1 MVCNHRKRFKCRKS
15 SIALHFIRRP
25 ELDEQQRLHLMN
37 VLRGQRKRNHVLLQ
51 NPKELIHQ
59 QDQWKIPSN
68 KRERNNYQYIR
79 RYSSYI
85 SEKVFYSAIQLE
97 KLKLSSETSKILENT
112 SMFKMYELRVRK

>member
-1 MVCNHRKRFKCRKS
+1 MVCNHRKGFKCRES

-37 VLRGQRKRNHVLLQ
+37 VLRGQRKRNHVSLQ
-51 NPKELIHQ
+51 NQKELIHQ

-68 KRERNNYQYIR
+68 KRERNNYQYTR

-112 SMFKMYELRVRK
+112 STFKMYEIRVRK